1 MQFLIIRR
9 DNIGDLV
16 CTTPLLTALRARYPN
31 AWIGVLANAYNAP
44 ALQHN
49 PDIDEI
55 FAYQKRKHLP
65 ATDSVTQPKWVT
77 RLPFVLLAQA
87 TLARI
92 AIMWRLRQRHID
104 TVILAA
110 GSNDQHGRR
119 FARWIAPQHI
129 VSADAI
135 APGQHEV
142 ERVHSAARALAVQGA
157 IPALTTVA
165 TAQAT
170 DAARAAFN
178 HLTTSSNTASPVIGI
193 HISARRL
200 KQRWPAQQ
208 WIDLIHTL
216 HLAHRAR
223 LLLLWSPGATDHPQ
237 HPGDDALAAH
247 ILSHSKTVS
256 IVGLP
261 TTDLGALIGALDVC
275 DLLVCSDGGAMH
287 LAAGLHVPLVCLFGD
302 SPVARWRPWASP
314 HQVLAAPSGVVSE
327 LEVATVAQAVQAQ
340 LPKQFKP
347 A

>member
-200 KQRWPAQQ
+200 KQRWPAQH

-287 LAAGLHVPLVCLFGD
+287 LAAGLHVPLDCLFGD